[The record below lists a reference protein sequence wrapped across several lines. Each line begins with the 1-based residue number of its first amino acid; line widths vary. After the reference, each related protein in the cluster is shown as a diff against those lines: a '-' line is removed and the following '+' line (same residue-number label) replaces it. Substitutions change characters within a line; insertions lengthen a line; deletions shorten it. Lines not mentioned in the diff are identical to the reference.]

1 MFKDSLTEQQYQNL
15 LTHINGYIETL
26 ITEKTKDLN
35 ENVITQEMSILI
47 ASLIRENI
55 VHHKYELSVDDIER
69 IAEIVRLKLSAE
81 LNVRKQQSALPLKLS
96 PDNVVEISNIIKQQ
110 QQASLIKSENPINID
125 EILLKILSSA
135 KLSDLID
142 RQTNDKVSLA
152 NEKIQNQNKV
162 INDLKIEIGGIKESI
177 MAQLHGNV
185 NLYESMIHQLNAE
198 HIDLAKSLDGLRL
211 ENDDKLQ
218 KIRTEFDDKLLSLRK
233 GIFALLDERIK
244 IILSEIL
251 GYKSENIG
259 DTVDIQ
265 KWIQNVF
272 VAKNLLEEKLLALND
287 KFEGKLT
294 EEINRS
300 ADILMAKIGQQ
311 IHRETIV
318 LIEKNN
324 EKFQADFVH
333 NGKNGNLKTDLNE
346 KDVQRIVKDALAIYD
361 ADKTGLVDYAL
372 ETAGGEI
379 LSTR

>member
-26 ITEKTKDLN
+26 ITEKTKHLN

-333 NGKNGNLKTDLNE
+333 NGNNGNLKTDLNE